1 MICPIVAIPF
11 VSSMGVGERK
21 KRIDPCDSFSFQS
34 QPYRVVVASASVHL
48 CQAVSLTP
56 LSRHSVSPYGGGGA
70 SGARIRLA
78 PQKGWEVNEPGQLE
92 KALKTL
98 EGVQ

>member
-1 MICPIVAIPF
+1 
-11 VSSMGVGERK
+11 
-21 KRIDPCDSFSFQS
+21 
-34 QPYRVVVASASVHL
+34 
-48 CQAVSLTP
+48 LTP

-98 EGVQ
+98 EGVQMR